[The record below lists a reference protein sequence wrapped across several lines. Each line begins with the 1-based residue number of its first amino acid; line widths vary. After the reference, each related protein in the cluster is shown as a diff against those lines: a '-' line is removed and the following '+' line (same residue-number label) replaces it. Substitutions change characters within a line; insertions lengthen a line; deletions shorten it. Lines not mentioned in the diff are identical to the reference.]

1 MIIFQLTVTWNR
13 LQQIS
18 KWYGSFFHSVFFSP
32 WISHFRLCDISR
44 ESVLLLLLFVCLCF
58 VNKPQMPE
66 LYKIPFVGT
75 SLVYAAT
82 VGTPIEPFGRW
93 SQLFLIKHLEKDVHK
108 GHPTSVKRA
117 YPLAFRD
124 TVEIPRQLLKGFS
137 SFWPSA
143 FETAQVAF
151 PIHDC
156 DNRRVDVEDRNS
168 RKNLWKS
175 PPPFFVRGRG
185 GAERGRR
192 GWRLKVLEHIWH
204 CMCLSQSLIY
214 WQLTFWLSCNVS
226 LCYEELLCT
235 IRLFFPELLR
245 FLFSN
250 TSTRAYPK
258 YRYKFTR
265 FGLFRAHAVQLL

>member
-1 MIIFQLTVTWNR
+1 
-13 LQQIS
+13 
-18 KWYGSFFHSVFFSP
+18 
-32 WISHFRLCDISR
+32 
-44 ESVLLLLLFVCLCF
+44 
-58 VNKPQMPE
+58 MPE

-75 SLVYAAT
+75 SFVYAAT

-93 SQLFLIKHLEKDVHK
+93 SQLFLIKRLEKDVHK

-175 PPPFFVRGRG
+175 PPFFCEGKGRG
-185 GAERGRR
+185 GEGEE
-192 GWRLKVLEHIWH
+192 GVKVEGAGTYLALYVFIPKPY
-204 CMCLSQSLIY
+204 LLTTDILT
-214 WQLTFWLSCNVS
+214 QL
-226 LCYEELLCT
+226 
-235 IRLFFPELLR
+235 
-245 FLFSN
+245 
-250 TSTRAYPK
+250 
-258 YRYKFTR
+258 
-265 FGLFRAHAVQLL
+265 